1 MIIYRK
7 SLYLYFS
14 YVFTVYIFKEAV
26 GGDESAPLGIV
37 VTALQIVIAG
47 FRIVVITSVTQ
58 RVCFGYLFFF
68 LCAVTGQRFDWL
80 APFVIG
86 VLYEH
91 FALRI
96 RYSHNIAEL
105 ICYVEILHAFIYEAQ
120 RGSARSA
127 LEKESV
133 YRILQNVTILNL
145 NDMFLLTSSKQDEVF
160 MLFQQISQKR
170 AEYSGGYSPLYII
183 KLSRVS
189 EKEFSKGCSAKIIH
203 LHSLGIAIIL
213 RLVNIKYTK
222 AISLIPK
229 YEIS

>member
-1 MIIYRK
+1 MNIYRK

-105 ICYVEILHAFIYEAQ
+105 VRYVEILHAVQHEAERYAARAVLEENDIIACFLCQ
-120 RGSARSA
+120 QQSAGIVELRCF
-127 LEKESV
+127 SV
-133 YRILQNVTILNL
+133 YGL
-145 NDMFLLTSSKQDEVF
+145 
-160 MLFQQISQKR
+160 
-170 AEYSGGYSPLYII
+170 
-183 KLSRVS
+183 
-189 EKEFSKGCSAKIIH
+189 
-203 LHSLGIAIIL
+203 
-213 RLVNIKYTK
+213 
-222 AISLIPK
+222 
-229 YEIS
+229 